1 MILKIDKVKE
11 TKISM
16 KRYWGEIKD
25 PVHGYVHITEPEKQ
39 LIDSYPVQRLHRL
52 RQLAGSEF
60 VYSGANHTRFEH
72 CIGVMH
78 LAGKLSENQNLS
90 QLLSEDEITI
100 VRMASLLHDVG
111 HGPFSHI
118 FEHLLVKFLNK
129 THEDMTRWIIQ
140 ESELHD
146 IIKDVG
152 YNPDEVAK
160 LAVGELRRP
169 GKAFL
174 DQIIQSA
181 VDIDKLDF
189 VVRDTYH
196 TGAEYGYVDI
206 FRLIHMLDVLGENLA
221 VDVGAL
227 SALESF
233 VLARLESFRSIYFH
247 RVGRAAQIMLASAM
261 ENAKD
266 ELNLIDFDSPQ
277 DYLALT
283 DYTVWTK
290 LRECEKSR
298 KIMENLEH
306 RKLLKCAYDRTFH
319 VKEKMVTSIFCVEEV
334 RDQVRNKIAAEAGVD
349 AEEIVIDVP
358 TVPSVP
364 YHHSDLLEPMEI
376 PVFQKT
382 RADEKI
388 PLRLSDISSV
398 FGVLKGFINILRVYT
413 SEQYVDRV
421 SIAAT
426 KIIGGTPSS
435 AKISF

>member
-1 MILKIDKVKE
+1 MR
-11 TKISM
+11 S
-16 KRYWGEIKD
+16 YWGEIKD
-25 PVHGYVHITEPEKQ
+25 PVHGYVYITESEKSI
-39 LIDSYPVQRLHRL
+39 IDSYPVQRLHRL

-60 VYSGANHTRFEH
+60 VYPGANHTRFEH

-78 LAGKLSENQNLS
+78 LAGKLSENQNIS
-90 QLLSEDEITI
+90 KLLSEEEIQI
-100 VRMASLLHDVG
+100 IRMASLLHDVG

-129 THEDMTRWIIQ
+129 THEDITKWIIQ
-140 ESELHD
+140 ESELRD
-146 IIKDVG
+146 IISQIG
-152 YNPDEVAK
+152 YDPNDVAK
-160 LAVGELRRP
+160 LSVGELRKP
-169 GKAFL
+169 GKAFI

-206 FRLIHMLDVLGENLA
+206 FRLVQMLDVLGQNLA

-247 RVGRAAQIMLASAM
+247 RVGRSAQIMLATAM
-261 ENAKD
+261 EKAKD
-266 ELNLIDFDSPQ
+266 DLGLVDFKSTD

-290 LRECEKSR
+290 LRECEKS
-298 KIMENLEH
+298 KGIMKNLE
-306 RKLLKCAYDRTFH
+306 RRRLLKCAYDRTFH
-319 VKEKMVTSIFCVEEV
+319 VKEKMVTSIFCVDEV
-334 RDQVRNKIAAEAGVD
+334 REQVRNKIAQEAKID
-349 AEEIVIDVP
+349 PEAIVIDVP

-382 RADEKI
+382 RSGEKI
-388 PLRLSDISSV
+388 PLRLSDISSM
-398 FGVLKGFINILRVYT
+398 FDVLKGFINILRVYT
-413 SEQYVDRV
+413 EEKYLDKV

-426 KIIGGTPSS
+426 KVIGGTPSS

>member
-1 MILKIDKVKE
+1 MMLLIVNNKE
-11 TKISM
+11 NKFPM
-16 KRYWGEIKD
+16 RPYWGEIKD
-25 PVHGYVHITEPEKQ
+25 PVHGYVYITEAEKQ
-39 LIDSYPVQRLHRL
+39 LIDSYPFQRLRRL

-78 LAGKLSENQNLS
+78 LAGKLTENQNLS
-90 QLLSEDEITI
+90 QLLSEDEVQI

-129 THEDMTRWIIQ
+129 THEDMTRWLIQ
-140 ESELHD
+140 ESELRD
-146 IIKDVG
+146 IIKTVG
-152 YNPDEVAK
+152 YDPDDVAK
-160 LAVGELRRP
+160 LAVGQLRRP
-169 GKAFL
+169 KKAFL

-247 RVGRAAQIMLASAM
+247 RVGRAAQLMLASAM
-261 ENAKD
+261 EAAKD
-266 ELNLIDFDSPQ
+266 ELGLVDFDSPE
-277 DYLALT
+277 DYLELN

-290 LRECEKSR
+290 LRECPKSMG
-298 KIMENLEH
+298 IMKDLE
-306 RKLLKCAYDRTFH
+306 RRNLLKCAYDRTFH

-334 RDQVRNKIAAEAGVD
+334 REQVRNKIAKEAGID
-349 AEEIVIDVP
+349 PQAIVIDVP

-382 RADEKI
+382 RAGEKI

-398 FGVLKGFINILRVYT
+398 FDVLKGFINILRVYT
-413 SEQYVDRV
+413 DKKYVDEVSAASTRV
-421 SIAAT
+421 
-426 KIIGGTPSS
+426 IGGTPSS
-435 AKISF
+435 AQISF

>member
-1 MILKIDKVKE
+1 MR
-11 TKISM
+11 
-16 KRYWGEIKD
+16 RYWGEIKD
-25 PVHGYVHITEPEKQ
+25 PVHGYVYITEAEKQ
-39 LIDSYPVQRLHRL
+39 LIDSYPVQRLRRL

-60 VYSGANHTRFEH
+60 VYTGANHTRFEH
-72 CIGVMH
+72 SIGVMH
-78 LAGKLSENQNLS
+78 LAGKVTENPNLS
-90 QLLSEDEITI
+90 QFLSEEEVQL

-111 HGPFSHI
+111 HGPFSHV

-129 THEDMTRWIIQ
+129 THEDITLWIIQ
-140 ESELHD
+140 ESEL
-146 IIKDVG
+146 KDTIGGLGYDPVEVG
-152 YNPDEVAK
+152 K
-160 LAVGELRRP
+160 LAVGSMRRP

-181 VDIDKLDF
+181 VDVDKLDF

-247 RVGRAAQIMLASAM
+247 RVGRAAQIMLATAM
-261 ENAKD
+261 EEAND
-266 ELNLIDFDSPQ
+266 ELGLVEFDSPE
-277 DYLALT
+277 DYLALD
-283 DYTVWTK
+283 DYAVWTMLK
-290 LRECEKSR
+290 KCGKSR
-298 KIMENLEH
+298 KIMEAMER

-319 VKEKMVTSIFCVEEV
+319 VRDKMVPSIFSVDEI
-334 RDQVRNKIAAEAGVD
+334 RNQMRNKIASEAGVEPQ
-349 AEEIVIDVP
+349 AVVIDVP

-382 RADEKI
+382 RKGEKI

-398 FGVLKGFINILRVYT
+398 FDVLKGFINILRVYT
-413 SEQYVDRV
+413 EETHLEKVAA
-421 SIAAT
+421 AAT

>member
-1 MILKIDKVKE
+1 MR
-11 TKISM
+11 
-16 KRYWGEIKD
+16 RYWGEIKD
-25 PVHGYVHITEPEKQ
+25 PVHGYVYITEAEKQ

-60 VYSGANHTRFEH
+60 VYPGANHTRFEH
-72 CIGVMH
+72 SIGVMY
-78 LAGKLSENQNLS
+78 LAGKLTENPNLS
-90 QLLSEDEITI
+90 QLLSDDEVQI

-111 HGPFSHI
+111 HGPFSHV

-140 ESELHD
+140 KSELRD
-146 IIKDVG
+146 IISGLG
-152 YNPDEVAK
+152 YDSDAIGK
-160 LAVGELRRP
+160 LAVGELRRR
-169 GKAFL
+169 GMAFL
-174 DQIIQSA
+174 DQIIQST
-181 VDIDKLDF
+181 VDVDKLDF

-247 RVGRAAQIMLASAM
+247 RVGRAAQIMLATAM
-261 ENAKD
+261 EEAKD
-266 ELNLIDFDSPQ
+266 ELGLVDFDSPE
-277 DYLALT
+277 DYLALN
-283 DYTVWTK
+283 DYTVWSMLK
-290 LRECEKSR
+290 ECKKSR
-298 KIMENLEH
+298 GIMEDLE
-306 RKLLKCAYDRTFH
+306 RRRLLKCAYDRTFH
-319 VKEKMVTSIFCVEEV
+319 VREKMVPSIFSVDEV
-334 RDQVRNKIAAEAGVD
+334 RDQMRNKIASEAGVEPQ
-349 AEEIVIDVP
+349 AIVLDVP

-382 RADEKI
+382 RKGEKI

-398 FGVLKGFINILRVYT
+398 FDVLKGFINILRVYT
-413 SEQYVDRV
+413 DEKHLEKV
-421 SIAAT
+421 AAASA

>member
-1 MILKIDKVKE
+1 
-11 TKISM
+11 M

-25 PVHGYVHITEPEKQ
+25 PVHGYVYITEAEKQ

-72 CIGVMH
+72 SIGVMY
-78 LAGKLSENQNLS
+78 LAGKLTENQNLS
-90 QLLSEDEITI
+90 PLLSEEEIQI
-100 VRMASLLHDVG
+100 IRMASLLHDVG
-111 HGPFSHI
+111 HGPFSHV
-118 FEHLLVKFLNK
+118 FEHLLVKFLSK
-129 THEDMTRWIIQ
+129 THEDMTLWIVQ
-140 ESELHD
+140 KSELRD
-146 IIKDVG
+146 IISGLG
-152 YNPDEVAK
+152 YDADAIGK
-160 LAVGELRRP
+160 LAVGELRRR

-181 VDIDKLDF
+181 VDVDKLDF

-196 TGAEYGYVDI
+196 TGAEYGYVDV

-247 RVGRAAQIMLASAM
+247 RVGRAAQIMLATAM
-261 ENAKD
+261 EEAKD
-266 ELNLIDFDSPQ
+266 ELGLVEFDSPE
-277 DYLALT
+277 DYLALN

-290 LRECEKSR
+290 LKECKKSR
-298 KIMENLEH
+298 GIMENLER

-319 VKEKMVTSIFCVEEV
+319 VREKMVPSIFSVDEV
-334 RDQVRNKIAAEAGVD
+334 REQMRNKIASEAGVEPQ
-349 AEEIVIDVP
+349 AIVIDVP

-382 RADEKI
+382 RTGEKI
-388 PLRLSDISSV
+388 PLRLSDISAV
-398 FGVLKGFINILRVYT
+398 FDVLKGFINILRVYT
-413 SEQYVDRV
+413 DEKHLEKV
-421 SIAAT
+421 AAASA
-426 KIIGGTPSS
+426 KVIGGTPSS

>member
-1 MILKIDKVKE
+1 MILKTDTHKE
-11 TKISM
+11 IVPLKP
-16 KRYWGEIKD
+16 YWGEIKD
-25 PVHGYVHITEPEKQ
+25 PVHGYVYITQTEKK
-39 LIDSYPVQRLHRL
+39 LIDSYPVQRLRRL

-72 CIGVMH
+72 CLGVMH
-78 LAGKLSENQNLS
+78 LAGKLAENQNLS
-90 QLLSEDEITI
+90 ILLSEDEIQLI
-100 VRMASLLHDVG
+100 RMGCLLHDVG
-111 HGPFSHI
+111 HGPFSHV

-129 THEDMTRWIIQ
+129 THEDMTRWLIQ
-140 ESELHD
+140 ESELKD
-146 IIKDVG
+146 IINSIGFKAD
-152 YNPDEVAK
+152 DVAK
-160 LAVGELRRP
+160 LAVGKLRRP
-169 GKAFL
+169 KRAFL
-174 DQIIQSA
+174 DQVIQSG

-206 FRLIHMLDVLGENLA
+206 FRLIHMMDVLDENLA

-247 RVGRAAQIMLASAM
+247 RVGRAAQIMLAMAM
-261 ENAKD
+261 EEAKD
-266 ELNLIDFDSPQ
+266 ELGLIEFDSPE
-277 DYLALT
+277 DYLDLT

-290 LRECEKSR
+290 LRECKKSK
-298 KIMENLEH
+298 KIMYNLE
-306 RKLLKCAYDRTFH
+306 RRNLLKCAYDRTFH
-319 VKEKMVTSIFCVEEV
+319 VKDKMVPSIFCVDEV
-334 RDQVRNKIAAEAGVD
+334 RDQVRNKIASEAGIKP
-349 AEEIVIDVP
+349 ESIVIDVP

-382 RADEKI
+382 RTGKKI

-398 FGVLKGFINILRVYT
+398 FDVLKGFINILRVYT
-413 SEQYVDRV
+413 DEKNVNRV

-426 KIIGGTPSS
+426 NIIGGTPSS

>member
-1 MILKIDKVKE
+1 MR
-11 TKISM
+11 
-16 KRYWGEIKD
+16 RYWGEIKD
-25 PVHGYVHITEPEKQ
+25 PVHGYVYITEAEKQ

-60 VYSGANHTRFEH
+60 VYPGANHTRFEH
-72 CIGVMH
+72 SIGVMY
-78 LAGKLSENQNLS
+78 LAGKLTENQNLS
-90 QLLSEDEITI
+90 QLLSEEEIQI

-111 HGPFSHI
+111 HGPFSHV

-140 ESELHD
+140 KSELRD
-146 IIKDVG
+146 IISGLG
-152 YNPDEVAK
+152 YDADAIGK
-160 LAVGELRRP
+160 LAVGELRRR

-181 VDIDKLDF
+181 VDVDKLDF

-247 RVGRAAQIMLASAM
+247 RVGRAAQIMLATAM
-261 ENAKD
+261 EKAKD
-266 ELNLIDFDSPQ
+266 ELGLVDFDSPE
-277 DYLALT
+277 DYLALN
-283 DYTVWTK
+283 DYTVWTMLK
-290 LRECEKSR
+290 ECKKSR
-298 KIMENLEH
+298 GIMENLER

-319 VKEKMVTSIFCVEEV
+319 VREKMVPSIFNVDEV
-334 RDQVRNKIAAEAGVD
+334 REQMRNKIASEAGVEPQ
-349 AEEIVIDVP
+349 AIVIDVP

-382 RADEKI
+382 RTGEKI

-398 FGVLKGFINILRVYT
+398 FDVLRGFINILRVYT
-413 SEQYVDRV
+413 DEKHLEKV
-421 SIAAT
+421 AAASA
-426 KIIGGTPSS
+426 KVIGGTPSS

>member
-1 MILKIDKVKE
+1 MR
-11 TKISM
+11 
-16 KRYWGEIKD
+16 RYWGEIKD
-25 PVHGYVHITEPEKQ
+25 PVHGYVYITEAEKQ

-72 CIGVMH
+72 SIGVMY
-78 LAGKLSENQNLS
+78 LAGKLTENQNLS
-90 QLLSEDEITI
+90 QLLSEEEIQI

-111 HGPFSHI
+111 HGPFSHV

-140 ESELHD
+140 KSELRD
-146 IIKDVG
+146 IISGLG
-152 YNPDEVAK
+152 YDADAIGK
-160 LAVGELRRP
+160 LAVGELRRR

-181 VDIDKLDF
+181 VDVDKLDF

-196 TGAEYGYVDI
+196 TGAEYGYVDV

-247 RVGRAAQIMLASAM
+247 RVGRAAQIMLATAM
-261 ENAKD
+261 EEAKD
-266 ELNLIDFDSPQ
+266 ELGLVDFDSPE
-277 DYLALT
+277 DYLALN
-283 DYTVWTK
+283 DYTVWTMLK
-290 LRECEKSR
+290 ECEKSR
-298 KIMENLEH
+298 GIMENLE
-306 RKLLKCAYDRTFH
+306 RRRLLKCAYDRTFY
-319 VKEKMVTSIFCVEEV
+319 VREKMVPSIFSVDEV
-334 RDQVRNKIAAEAGVD
+334 RDQMRNKIASEAGVEPQ
-349 AEEIVIDVP
+349 AIVIDVP

-382 RADEKI
+382 RTGEKI

-398 FGVLKGFINILRVYT
+398 FDVLRGFINILRVYT
-413 SEQYVDRV
+413 DEKHLEKVADASAKV
-421 SIAAT
+421 
-426 KIIGGTPSS
+426 IGGTPSS

>member
-1 MILKIDKVKE
+1 MR
-11 TKISM
+11 
-16 KRYWGEIKD
+16 RYWGEVKD
-25 PVHGYVHITEPEKQ
+25 PVHGYVYITEAEKQ

-72 CIGVMH
+72 SIGVMY
-78 LAGKLSENQNLS
+78 LAGKLTENQNLS
-90 QLLSEDEITI
+90 QLLSDDEVQI
-100 VRMASLLHDVG
+100 VRMAALLHDVG
-111 HGPFSHI
+111 HGPFSHV

-140 ESELHD
+140 KSELRD
-146 IIKDVG
+146 IISGLG
-152 YNPDEVAK
+152 YDPDAIGK
-160 LAVGELRRP
+160 LAVGELRRR

-174 DQIIQSA
+174 DQIIQST
-181 VDIDKLDF
+181 VDVDKLDF

-247 RVGRAAQIMLASAM
+247 RVGRAAQIMLATAM
-261 ENAKD
+261 EKAKD
-266 ELNLIDFDSPQ
+266 ELGLVDFDSPE
-277 DYLALT
+277 DYLALN
-283 DYTVWTK
+283 DYTVWTMLK
-290 LRECEKSR
+290 ECKKSR
-298 KIMENLEH
+298 GIIEKLE
-306 RKLLKCAYDRTFH
+306 RRRLLKCAYDRTFH
-319 VKEKMVTSIFCVEEV
+319 VREKMVPSIFSVDEV
-334 RDQVRNKIAAEAGVD
+334 RDQMRNKIASEAGVEPQ
-349 AEEIVIDVP
+349 AIVLDVP

-382 RADEKI
+382 RKGEKT
-388 PLRLSDISSV
+388 PLRLSDISPV
-398 FGVLKGFINILRVYT
+398 FDVLKGFINILRVYT
-413 SEQYVDRV
+413 DEKHLEKV
-421 SIAAT
+421 AAASA

>member
-1 MILKIDKVKE
+1 MR
-11 TKISM
+11 
-16 KRYWGEIKD
+16 RYWGEIKD
-25 PVHGYVHITEPEKQ
+25 PVHGYVYITEAEKQ

-60 VYSGANHTRFEH
+60 VYPGANHTRFEH
-72 CIGVMH
+72 SIGVMH
-78 LAGKLSENQNLS
+78 LAGKLAENQNLS
-90 QLLSEDEITI
+90 QLLSEEEVQI
-100 VRMASLLHDVG
+100 VRMACLLHDVG
-111 HGPFSHI
+111 HGPFSHV

-129 THEDMTRWIIQ
+129 THEDMTKWIIQ
-140 ESELHD
+140 KSELRD
-146 IIKDVG
+146 IISGLGYDSDAVG
-152 YNPDEVAK
+152 K
-160 LAVGELRRP
+160 LAVGELRRR

-181 VDIDKLDF
+181 VDVDKLDF

-206 FRLIHMLDVLGENLA
+206 FRLIHMLDVIGENLA

-247 RVGRAAQIMLASAM
+247 RVGRAAQIMLATAM
-261 ENAKD
+261 EAAKD
-266 ELNLIDFDSPQ
+266 ELGLVTFDSPEE
-277 DYLALT
+277 YMAFT

-290 LRECEKSR
+290 LRECKKSR
-298 KIMENLEH
+298 GIMEDLER

-319 VKEKMVTSIFCVEEV
+319 VKENMVPSIFSVDEV
-334 RDQVRNKIAAEAGVD
+334 REQVRNKIASEAGV
-349 AEEIVIDVP
+349 APQVIVIDVP

-382 RADEKI
+382 RTGEKI

-398 FGVLKGFINILRVYT
+398 FDVLKGFINILRVYT
-413 SEQYVDRV
+413 DERYVDRV
-421 SIAAT
+421 SVAAM
-426 KIIGGTPSS
+426 KVIGGTPSS

>member
-1 MILKIDKVKE
+1 MR
-11 TKISM
+11 
-16 KRYWGEIKD
+16 RYWGEIKD
-25 PVHGYVHITEPEKQ
+25 PVHGYVYITEAEKQ

-60 VYSGANHTRFEH
+60 VYPGANHTRFEH
-72 CIGVMH
+72 SIGVMY
-78 LAGKLSENQNLS
+78 LAGKLTENQNLS
-90 QLLSEDEITI
+90 QLLSEDEAQI

-111 HGPFSHI
+111 HGPFSHV

-129 THEDMTRWIIQ
+129 THEDMTQWIIQ
-140 ESELHD
+140 KSELRD
-146 IIKDVG
+146 IISGLG
-152 YNPDEVAK
+152 YDPDAIGK
-160 LAVGELRRP
+160 LAVGELRRR

-181 VDIDKLDF
+181 VDVDKLDF

-247 RVGRAAQIMLASAM
+247 RVGRAAQIMLATAM
-261 ENAKD
+261 EEAKD
-266 ELNLIDFDSPQ
+266 EVGFVEFNSPE
-277 DYLALT
+277 DYLALD

-290 LRECEKSR
+290 LKECRKSR
-298 KIMENLEH
+298 GIMEALER

-319 VKEKMVTSIFCVEEV
+319 VRDKMVPSIFSVDEI
-334 RDQVRNKIAAEAGVD
+334 RDQMRNKIASEAGVEPQ
-349 AEEIVIDVP
+349 AVVIDVP

-382 RADEKI
+382 RQGEKI
-388 PLRLSDISSV
+388 LLRLSDISSV
-398 FGVLKGFINILRVYT
+398 FDVLKGFINILRVYT
-413 SEQYVDRV
+413 DERYLDKV
-421 SIAAT
+421 SVAAL
-426 KIIGGTPSS
+426 KVIGGTPSS

>member
-1 MILKIDKVKE
+1 MR
-11 TKISM
+11 
-16 KRYWGEIKD
+16 RYWGEIKD
-25 PVHGYVHITEPEKQ
+25 PVHGYVNITEAEKQ
-39 LIDSYPVQRLHRL
+39 VIDSYPVQRLHRL

-60 VYSGANHTRFEH
+60 VYPGANHTRFEH

-78 LAGKLSENQNLS
+78 LAGKLAENQNLS
-90 QLLSEDEITI
+90 PLLSKDDVQM

-111 HGPFSHI
+111 HGPFSHV

-129 THEDMTRWIIQ
+129 THEDMTRWLIQ
-140 ESELHD
+140 KSELRD
-146 IIKDVG
+146 IISGSG
-152 YNPDEVAK
+152 YNPDDIGK
-160 LAVGELRRP
+160 LAVGELRRQ

-174 DQIIQSA
+174 DQFIQSA

-247 RVGRAAQIMLASAM
+247 RVGRAAQIMLATAM
-261 ENAKD
+261 EKAKD
-266 ELNLIDFDSPQ
+266 ELGLVDFDSPE
-277 DYLALT
+277 DYLALN

-298 KIMENLEH
+298 EIMKKLEH
-306 RKLLKCAYDRTFH
+306 RNLLKCAYDKTFH

-334 RDQVRNKIAAEAGVD
+334 RDQVRNKIAAEAGV
-349 AEEIVIDVP
+349 EPHVIVIDVP

-382 RADEKI
+382 RAGEKI

-398 FGVLKGFINILRVYT
+398 FDVLKGFINILRVYT
-413 SEQYVDRV
+413 DERYVDKV
-421 SIAAT
+421 SVAAS
-426 KIIGGTPSS
+426 KVIDGTPSS

>member
-1 MILKIDKVKE
+1 V
-11 TKISM
+11 

-25 PVHGYVHITEPEKQ
+25 PVHGYVYVTEAEKQ

-52 RQLAGSEF
+52 RQLAGSEY
-60 VYSGANHTRFEH
+60 VYTGANHTRFEH

-78 LAGKLSENQNLS
+78 LAGKVTENQNIS
-90 QLLSEDEITI
+90 QYLSEDEIQI

-111 HGPFSHI
+111 HGPFSHV

-129 THEDMTRWIIQ
+129 THEDITQWIIQ
-140 ESELHD
+140 KSELKD
-146 IIKDVG
+146 IINALGYDPNDVG
-152 YNPDEVAK
+152 K
-160 LAVGELRRP
+160 LAIGELGRP

-174 DQIIQSA
+174 DQIIQSS
-181 VDIDKLDF
+181 VDVDKLDF

-206 FRLIHMLDVLGENLA
+206 FRLIHMLDILGENIA

-261 ENAKD
+261 EEAKD
-266 ELNLIDFDSPQ
+266 ELGLVNFETPE
-277 DYLALT
+277 DYLALD
-283 DYTVWTK
+283 DYTVWTMLK
-290 LRECEKSR
+290 KCKKTKKTIEA
-298 KIMENLEH
+298 LER

-319 VKEKMVTSIFCVEEV
+319 VKEKMVTSIFCVDEV
-334 RDQVRNKIAAEAGVD
+334 RDQVRNKIASEAGV
-349 AEEIVIDVP
+349 EPTTIIIDVP

-364 YHHSDLLEPMEI
+364 YHHSALLEPMEI

-382 RADEKI
+382 RKGEKI

-398 FGVLKGFINILRVYT
+398 FDVLKGFINILRVYT
-413 SEQYVDRV
+413 DEKHLEQVA
-421 SIAAT
+421 IASA
-426 KIIGGTPSS
+426 KVIGGTPSS

>member
-1 MILKIDKVKE
+1 MR
-11 TKISM
+11 
-16 KRYWGEIKD
+16 RYWGEIKD
-25 PVHGYVHITEPEKQ
+25 PVHGYVCITEAEKQ
-39 LIDSYPVQRLHRL
+39 LIDSYPFQRLHRL

-72 CIGVMH
+72 SIGVMY
-78 LAGKLSENQNLS
+78 LAGKLTENQNLS
-90 QLLSEDEITI
+90 QLLSEDEVQI

-111 HGPFSHI
+111 HGPFSHV

-140 ESELHD
+140 KSELRD
-146 IIKDVG
+146 IISGLG
-152 YNPDEVAK
+152 YDPDAIGK
-160 LAVGELRRP
+160 LAVGELRRR

-174 DQIIQSA
+174 DQIIQST
-181 VDIDKLDF
+181 VDVDKLDF

-247 RVGRAAQIMLASAM
+247 RVGRAAQIMLATAM
-261 ENAKD
+261 EKAKD
-266 ELNLIDFDSPQ
+266 ELGLVDFDSPE
-277 DYLALT
+277 DYLALN
-283 DYTVWTK
+283 DYTVWSMLK
-290 LRECEKSR
+290 ECKKSR
-298 KIMENLEH
+298 GIMDDLER

-319 VKEKMVTSIFCVEEV
+319 VREKMVPSIFSVDEV
-334 RDQVRNKIAAEAGVD
+334 RDQMRNKIASEAGVEPQ
-349 AEEIVIDVP
+349 AIVLDVP

-382 RADEKI
+382 RKGEKI

-398 FGVLKGFINILRVYT
+398 FDVLKGFINILRVYT
-413 SEQYVDRV
+413 DEKHLEKV
-421 SIAAT
+421 AAASA

-435 AKISF
+435 VKISF

>member
-1 MILKIDKVKE
+1 MR
-11 TKISM
+11 
-16 KRYWGEIKD
+16 RYWGEIKD
-25 PVHGYVHITEPEKQ
+25 PVHGYVYITEAEKQ
-39 LIDSYPVQRLHRL
+39 LIDSYPFQRLHRL

-60 VYSGANHTRFEH
+60 VYPGANHTRFEH
-72 CIGVMH
+72 SIGVMY
-78 LAGKLSENQNLS
+78 LAGKLTENQNLS
-90 QLLSEDEITI
+90 QLLSDDEVQI

-111 HGPFSHI
+111 HGPFSHV

-140 ESELHD
+140 KSELRD
-146 IIKDVG
+146 IISGLG
-152 YNPDEVAK
+152 YDPDAIGK
-160 LAVGELRRP
+160 LAVGELRRR

-174 DQIIQSA
+174 DQIIQST
-181 VDIDKLDF
+181 VDVDKLDF

-247 RVGRAAQIMLASAM
+247 RVGRAAQIMLATAM
-261 ENAKD
+261 EKAKD
-266 ELNLIDFDSPQ
+266 ELGLVDFDSPE
-277 DYLALT
+277 DYLALN
-283 DYTVWTK
+283 DYTVWTMLK
-290 LRECEKSR
+290 ECKKSR
-298 KIMENLEH
+298 GIMDDLE
-306 RKLLKCAYDRTFH
+306 RRRLLKCAYDRTFH
-319 VKEKMVTSIFCVEEV
+319 VREKMVPSIFSVDEV
-334 RDQVRNKIAAEAGVD
+334 RDQMRNKIASEAGVEPQ
-349 AEEIVIDVP
+349 AIVLDVP

-382 RADEKI
+382 RKGEKI

-398 FGVLKGFINILRVYT
+398 FDVLKGFINILRVYT
-413 SEQYVDRV
+413 DEKHLEKV
-421 SIAAT
+421 AAASA
-426 KIIGGTPSS
+426 KVIGGTPSS